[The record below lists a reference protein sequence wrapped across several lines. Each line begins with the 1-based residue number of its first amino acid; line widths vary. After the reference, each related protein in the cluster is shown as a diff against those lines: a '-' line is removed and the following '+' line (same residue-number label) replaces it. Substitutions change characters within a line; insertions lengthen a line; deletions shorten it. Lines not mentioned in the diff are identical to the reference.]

1 MGIAAQILQL
11 LWHVYPFTS
20 IYFFLSN
27 FREIMGDIILNVA
40 MLSRWLIWLRLQIIA
55 RKYVIYFLSYLY
67 SKERWMCIDYK
78 DGEDELAGAQ
88 RAMIIDVGIYNNQP
102 SRE

>member
-1 MGIAAQILQL
+1 
-11 LWHVYPFTS
+11 
-20 IYFFLSN
+20 
-27 FREIMGDIILNVA
+27 
-40 MLSRWLIWLRLQIIA
+40 
-55 RKYVIYFLSYLY
+55 
-67 SKERWMCIDYK
+67 MCIDYK